1 MNVGGFGIDGGRLDR
16 NMSFL
21 TVRRSAETGGPK
33 SISSSIKASL
43 RPSVIERAAFRWGM
57 AGFLVTAGFCF
68 CLFEISCLA
77 SLSFSRLFT
86 AMISRASAIFVRFVL
101 IMRSRA
107 STGFFGRTCRGDLA
121 ILPMRPAIMGLQI
134 EDEKLINV

>member
-1 MNVGGFGIDGGRLDR
+1 
-16 NMSFL
+16 
-21 TVRRSAETGGPK
+21 
-33 SISSSIKASL
+33 
-43 RPSVIERAAFRWGM
+43 M

-68 CLFEISCLA
+68 CLFESSCRA

-107 STGFFGRTCRGDLA
+107 STGFFGTTCRGDLA

-134 EDEKLINV
+134 EDEKLVNV